1 MRRTLSKW
9 LALAGAGILM
19 ASAAQACDLRLGARG
34 HSTADYVETVR
45 PCLTQLPP
53 GYRFDVSME
62 AGFLARINEE
72 RVANGLA
79 PLQLRPELLAPA
91 RFQSLDMAANHFF
104 DHVSPDGRSPGDR
117 LTALDRRALMQ
128 RSAENLAMLEIVK
141 GRYNFSKSLPQL
153 HANLMNSPSHRA
165 NILNPDFTH
174 VAIGVVVTKS
184 GVWATQVFAGL
195 SGTLSE
201 DVPLRMAAGQSLTAE
216 PLLNEWTFRHFEAET
231 PGHAYTPF
239 RQTPRGAIVPDG
251 LKGDVD
257 LAAFSIQMGEKNGMI
272 YSIRLAGP
280 SVTIVN

>member
-34 HSTADYVETVR
+34 QSTADYVETVR

-53 GYRFDVSME
+53 GYKFDAKME
-62 AGFLARINEE
+62 AGFIERINAE
-72 RVANGLA
+72 RAAHDLA

-91 RFQSLDMAANHFF
+91 RFQSLDMAANQFF

-117 LTALDRRALMQ
+117 LTALDRRGFVQ

-141 GRYNFSKSLPQL
+141 GRYNFSSSLPKL
-153 HANLMNSPSHRA
+153 HQNLMDSPSHRA
-165 NILNPDFTH
+165 NILNPDLTH

-184 GVWATQVFAGL
+184 GVWATQVFAKL
-195 SGTLSE
+195 SGTLNE
-201 DVPLRMAAGQSLTAE
+201 DVPLRMAAGQSLTAA
-216 PLLNEWTFRHFEAET
+216 PYLSEWTFRHFEAET
-231 PGHAYTPF
+231 SPHAYTPF

-251 LKGDVD
+251 LNGDVD
-257 LAAFSIQMGEKNGMI
+257 LAAFSIQMGEKKGMI